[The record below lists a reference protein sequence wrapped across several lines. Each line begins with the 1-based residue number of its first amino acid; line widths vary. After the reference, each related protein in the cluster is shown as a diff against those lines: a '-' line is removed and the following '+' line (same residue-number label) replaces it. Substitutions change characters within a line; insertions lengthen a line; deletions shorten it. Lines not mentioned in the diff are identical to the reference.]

1 MTKKTLGNLKEETHK
16 EVVIIKANKGFKSIE
31 QTIRFLLDV
40 YKKDKIRQEIENEE
54 NIKNSNIEEIKQD
67 EEVGV

>member
-1 MTKKTLGNLKEETHK
+1 MSNKTLGNLTKETHK

-40 YKKDKIRQEIENEE
+40 YKKDKIRQELESEE
-54 NIKNSNIEEIKQD
+54 NIKNSNKDII
-67 EEVGV
+67 V